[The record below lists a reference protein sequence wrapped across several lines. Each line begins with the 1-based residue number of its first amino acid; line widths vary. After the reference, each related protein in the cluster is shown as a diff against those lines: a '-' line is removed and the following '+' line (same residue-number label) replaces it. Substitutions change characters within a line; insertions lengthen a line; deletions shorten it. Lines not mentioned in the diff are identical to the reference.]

1 MEDFVCG
8 FGPACGYLK
17 RHQCAFK
24 HPGAPFQNLTIE
36 ELIPRLLELERK
48 QAQTFLSVLN
58 LKRRPQHRHNR
69 HQQAFRRPFDRRPIV
84 VSSSPPLLPL
94 PASVPVRPFSPA
106 PVLPRSS
113 AWPPVSFASVVAS
126 AEVFTPASFPVL
138 PPRRGDDVLSPSS
151 PSLSP
156 PSPAVS
162 PSQEATLSP
171 ALDVAPLLHVVPP
184 TSSSASPPLTL
195 KRKEVTTPDLSRV
208 PVSPV
213 LPPSKLKKLAV
224 SPAPI
229 PCVLSLPLKELVAAF
244 ASQSES
250 DEPAVP
256 PAPSSV
262 VVPPPVSSVV
272 PSLVEEVITLPVSSP
287 SETTVSPP
295 ASVTCS
301 PLFP

>member
-94 PASVPVRPFSPA
+94 PASVPVRSFSPA

-138 PPRRGDDVLSPSS
+138 PPRRGDDVLSPLFH
-151 PSLSP
+151 PHLP
-156 PSPAVS
+156 LFLLHKR
-162 PSQEATLSP
+162 QLFHLLLMWHLFCTLCH
-171 ALDVAPLLHVVPP
+171 PLLR
-184 TSSSASPPLTL
+184 LL
-195 KRKEVTTPDLSRV
+195 L
-208 PVSPV
+208 
-213 LPPSKLKKLAV
+213 L
-224 SPAPI
+224 
-229 PCVLSLPLKELVAAF
+229 LSL
-244 ASQSES
+244 
-250 DEPAVP
+250 
-256 PAPSSV
+256 
-262 VVPPPVSSVV
+262 
-272 PSLVEEVITLPVSSP
+272 
-287 SETTVSPP
+287 
-295 ASVTCS
+295 
-301 PLFP
+301 